1 MRNNRDY
8 FTKPLQGNG
17 RDNYDYGKSGQ
28 FESER
33 RSQIIEGLAW
43 GAALALP
50 FWLIFWLVWVALP

>member
-1 MRNNRDY
+1 MNNNRDY

-17 RDNYDYGKSGQ
+17 RDFEGYGKSGQ

-33 RSQIIEGLAW
+33 DGLVFRGMLYGLA
-43 GAALALP
+43 AALP